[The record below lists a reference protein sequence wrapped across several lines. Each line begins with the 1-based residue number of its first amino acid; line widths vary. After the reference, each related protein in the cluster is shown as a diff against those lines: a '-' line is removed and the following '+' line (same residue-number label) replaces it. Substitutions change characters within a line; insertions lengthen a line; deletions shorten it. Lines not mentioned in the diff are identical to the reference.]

1 MHPPVVARLLLA
13 ALLALL
19 APALLRAQ
27 QPAPARKE
35 ITEATSTALGG
46 LRPLL
51 DAKNYK
57 AALALVSPLLASAP
71 PDSYDTYILAQLR
84 AQILIT
90 LNRHADAI
98 APLETALR
106 VADTQPALAD
116 PAATAEQLYLLA
128 QLHYQRA
135 AEAKTPAAR
144 RAGYLQAVEYAQRRI
159 AASPAPGP
167 DIRLF
172 AASLHYQLGTLDP
185 AKPDPTRI
193 QESITQ
199 AREGLLLAPA
209 PSGQL
214 LLLLAACH
222 LQLGQNTPAAEH
234 LETLLARDPANPSA
248 WSQLLTLYLAAAA
261 AETKDPSEARRQNL
275 RALHTLDRA
284 QNNGHLATPRDHY
297 TRVAIL
303 FNIRQYDRAAA
314 LLETGLA
321 DGSLENTKRN
331 WELLASAYQQLD
343 QPARALDALTR
354 ATARFPADGPLEF
367 SLAQFLQ
374 QTGDLP
380 QAYDRARSAL
390 AKNIEKPGQV
400 QIWLAYLAHE
410 LGRHQEARTWIDAAR
425 ASGDVPATTLDP
437 LAAAIA
443 EALRP
448 DA

>member
-35 ITEATSTALGG
+35 ITEATSTALGR

-51 DAKNYK
+51 DAKDYP

-71 PDSYDTYILAQLR
+71 PDSYDTYVLAQLN
-84 AQILIT
+84 AQILLT
-90 LNRHADAI
+90 QGRHAEAI
-98 APLETALR
+98 PPLETALR
-106 VADTQPALAD
+106 IADTQPALAD

-135 AEAKTPAAR
+135 AEAGTPAAR
-144 RAGYLQAVEYAQRRI
+144 RAGYLQAISHAERRL
-159 AASPAPGP
+159 ATPPSPGP

-172 AASLHYQLGTLDP
+172 AASLHYQLATLDP
-185 AKPDPTRI
+185 AKPDPARI
-193 QESITQ
+193 QQAITHV
-199 AREGLLLAPA
+199 REGLLLAPA

-234 LETLLARDPANPSA
+234 LEILLARDPANPSA
-248 WSQLLTLYLAAAA
+248 WSQLLALYLDAAADTRDPA
-261 AETKDPSEARRQNL
+261 AARRQNL
-275 RALHTLDRA
+275 RALHTLERA
-284 QNNGHLATPRDHY
+284 QARNHLATPRDHY

-343 QPARALDALTR
+343 QPARALDALAR

-410 LGRHQEARTWIDAAR
+410 LGRHQEAKTWIDAAR